1 MPTFANSST
10 IDPNHQVTFFLLLFI
25 FMNFDNYF
33 LLIKQRFV
41 KRTKLN
47 MNYHVCVF

>member
-1 MPTFANSST
+1 
-10 IDPNHQVTFFLLLFI
+10 
-25 FMNFDNYF
+25 MNFDNYF

-47 MNYHVCVF
+47 MNYHLCVFLFLTILIPGLKED